1 MERNGKGRKRL
12 LCDIWA
18 KQTHLPPV
26 NTPWWSDGL
35 RAIILMLAVGII
47 RAANHIKTRRKTM
60 RAQKQIG
67 SGLLALAIG
76 LALAVSGCTEGKKE
90 VTLKFADCPAVV
102 QKTILDHAGGVQFS
116 EIDKE
121 TKKDG
126 RVVYEA
132 KGKRA
137 DGKKIEIKVA
147 ADGSLVGFAND
158 DDD

>member
-1 MERNGKGRKRL
+1 M
-12 LCDIWA
+12 
-18 KQTHLPPV
+18 H
-26 NTPWWSDGL
+26 
-35 RAIILMLAVGII
+35 
-47 RAANHIKTRRKTM
+47 
-60 RAQKQIG
+60 AQKQIG
-67 SGLLALAIG
+67 SGLLAMAIG

-102 QKTILDHAGGVQFS
+102 QKTILDHAGGVQFP
-116 EIDKE
+116 EVDKE

-147 ADGSLVGFAND
+147 ADGSLVGFANGD
-158 DDD
+158 DD

>member
-1 MERNGKGRKRL
+1 M
-12 LCDIWA
+12 
-18 KQTHLPPV
+18 H
-26 NTPWWSDGL
+26 
-35 RAIILMLAVGII
+35 
-47 RAANHIKTRRKTM
+47 
-60 RAQKQIG
+60 AQKQIG

-76 LALAVSGCTEGKKE
+76 LALAMSGCTEGKKE
-90 VTLKFADCPAVV
+90 VTLKFADCPAAV

-116 EIDKE
+116 EVDKE

-147 ADGSLVGFAND
+147 ADGSLVGFENGD
-158 DDD
+158 DD